1 MYTSRLHSTYQS
13 KCTCHRCTNAF
24 PLPQGCHKTVRVDLD
39 TVGLVWVLG
48 HAIKCDR
55 NGCTGS
61 CPPSVVEQCNQAG
74 GKPATCWMCGH
85 IFPKPNDADTNDVSQ
100 RRVPL
105 CARRVEILC
114 RHVRSR
120 SCVGIRTHSEV
131 FLLVLVL
138 QESKPGPL
146 VLLLRFQL
154 RCPVRSAV

>member
-1 MYTSRLHSTYQS
+1 MHVHFTPAQYIPVYMHLSQMHTTHSRCL
-13 KCTCHRCTNAF
+13 KVA
-24 PLPQGCHKTVRVDLD
+24 HKTVRVDLD
-39 TVGLVWVLG
+39 TVGLVWVLM

-61 CPPSVVEQCNQAG
+61 CPPSVVERCYQAG

-85 IFPKPNDADTNDVSQ
+85 IFPKPNGADTNDVSGPCASQ
-100 RRVPL
+100 RVQ
-105 CARRVEILC
+105 ILC

-131 FLLVLVL
+131 FLRVLVL
-138 QESKPGPL
+138 QESKPGSL